1 MANSVSPKDTLA
13 LGSAIVDEL
22 RLDTR
27 GELLQRWMAH
37 HLAETIK
44 AAELAVGAKKAKLE
58 RDAVSLILKLWSHRS
73 ALPEPVDPLS
83 GCREA
88 LNILRRLQPE
98 ANPWAHFSRRRPDE
112 IHLREMFDAMS
123 RAMLA
128 GIALTQL
135 KQVKEPTAEAAAHL
149 DPSELAL
156 LDAFKEWQPFVDRTP
171 RNKVSWETLD
181 NGGAALSIATE
192 PNPVEAVYAAPK
204 DEIQLQDLVG
214 ANLKSLH
221 SSLGKL
227 IDQWDAS
234 RRRGSPDDNRDTILD
249 R

>member
-1 MANSVSPKDTLA
+1 MANSASPKDTLA

-88 LNILRRLQPE
+88 LDILRRLQPE
-98 ANPWAHFSRRRPDE
+98 ANPWAHFSRRQPNE

-123 RAMLA
+123 RATLA

-135 KQVKEPTAEAAAHL
+135 KQVREPTAEAVAHL
-149 DPSELAL
+149 DPIELAL
-156 LDAFKEWQPFVDRTP
+156 LEGFKEWQSFVDRTP
-171 RNKVSWETLD
+171 RNKVSWKTLD
-181 NGGAALSIATE
+181 DGGAAFSLTTE
-192 PNPVEAVYAAPK
+192 PDPVEAVYADPK

-214 ANLKSLH
+214 ENLKALH
-221 SSLGKL
+221 GSLGKL
-227 IDQWDAS
+227 IDQWES
-234 RRRGSPDDNRDTILD
+234 RRKSDSIKPS
-249 R
+249 

>member
-1 MANSVSPKDTLA
+1 MANSASPKDTLA

-88 LNILRRLQPE
+88 LDILRRLQPE
-98 ANPWAHFSRRRPDE
+98 ANPWAHYSRRRPDE
-112 IHLREMFDAMS
+112 THLREMFDAMS

-135 KQVKEPTAEAAAHL
+135 KQAKEPAVAAAAHL

-171 RNKVSWETLD
+171 QSRVSWNMLD
-181 NGGAALSIATE
+181 DGGAAFSVTTE
-192 PNPVEAVYAAPK
+192 PDPVGAVYADPK
-204 DEIQLQDLVG
+204 DEVQLQDLVSDS
-214 ANLKSLH
+214 LKALH
-221 SSLGKL
+221 SNLGKL
-227 IDQWDAS
+227 IDQWETNQKRTSSEEAS
-234 RRRGSPDDNRDTILD
+234 
-249 R
+249 